1 MTSSPNLDQ
10 MTPDQLRAF
19 AAQLLS
25 QVETMDQTVETMS
38 KTVETMGRK
47 INRDQ
52 TVIEKLTHEI
62 AQLKRLKF
70 AKRSEQMNPEQASLL
85 DDLIDTDIAAI
96 EAELQALQIAPAA
109 TEKKQKPKRT
119 ALPSEFPRTL
129 IHHEPDNIH
138 CPCGCALKRIGEDVS
153 EKLDYTP
160 GVFTVERHIRGKWV
174 CDDCETL
181 IQAPVPAQV
190 IDKGIPTAG
199 LLAHVMIAKF
209 ADHLPLYRQESIFGR
224 AGLAIPRS
232 TLAQWVGV
240 TGVQLQPLVDALRDV
255 VIGQQVVHADETPVQ
270 MLAPGSKKTH
280 RSYVWAYTTS
290 QFCETAAVV
299 YDFSP
304 SRAGEHARN
313 FLQGWKGKLVC
324 DDFGGYKASFELGV
338 TEIGCMAHARRK
350 FFELHVTN
358 KSQLAEQALR
368 YIQLL
373 YEIESE
379 VRDLEPDLRCR
390 IRQEKAVPV
399 MEMLH
404 AWMIVQRDLVPEG
417 SAISRALDYSL
428 KRWAA
433 LSRYLDDGAVPID
446 NNWAENQIRPWALGR
461 KNWLFAGSLRSG
473 KRAAAIMSL
482 IQSARLNGHDPYAYL
497 KDVLTRLPTQQA
509 SEISELLPHRWTRA

>member
-25 QVETMDQTVETMS
+25 QVETMG
-38 KTVETMGRK
+38 KTVETMGKK

-70 AKRSEQMNPEQASLL
+70 AKRSEQMNPQQASLL

-96 EAELQALQIAPAA
+96 EAELQSLQIAPAA
-109 TEKKQKPKRT
+109 TEKKKPKRT
-119 ALPSEFPRTL
+119 ALPAEFPRTL
-129 IHHEPDNIH
+129 IHHDPDNTH

-160 GVFTVERHIRGKWV
+160 GVFTVERHVRGKWV
-174 CDDCETL
+174 CHNCETL

-280 RSYVWAYTTS
+280 RSYVWAYATS

-350 FFELHVTN
+350 FFELHATN
-358 KSQLAEQALR
+358 KSQIAEQALR

-399 MEMLH
+399 MDRLH
-404 AWMIVQRDLVPEG
+404 AWMIAQRDLVPEG

-433 LSRYLDDGAVPID
+433 LSRYLNDGAVPID

-497 KDVLTRLPTQQA
+497 KDVLTRLPMQPA
-509 SEISELLPHRWTRA
+509 SEIEQLLPHKWQQV